1 MAEMVLELVLELRPQ
16 EREWSPRDE
25 REMISHDRNASAPA
39 KIPQPQPNPVT
50 GWVDEYSSIT
60 TSRIPPLTVKQ

>member
-16 EREWSPRDE
+16 EREWSPRDV

-39 KIPQPQPNPVT
+39 KILYLHDQSGDGNCR
-50 GWVDEYSSIT
+50 E
-60 TSRIPPLTVKQ
+60 R